1 MRRSPK
7 RPNEVSWA
15 ALFQIVN
22 TVALLLWL
30 VLVFAPRRFGT
41 IDWLR
46 LLGAGGLS
54 LFYVVLVTTA
64 LTVGFGELQGAAPD
78 FSTIAGI
85 RAIFASDGGVVTGW
99 THYLAL
105 DLFTGLWIA
114 GDSDRRGINRVVQAP
129 VLLLTFLAGPAGLF
143 LHLML
148 SRTVW
153 RVQGDAD
160 AG

>member
-1 MRRSPK
+1 MD
-7 RPNEVSWA
+7 WA
-15 ALFQIVN
+15 ALFGAVN
-22 TVALLLWL
+22 AAALLLWL

-41 IDWLR
+41 IGWLR

-64 LTVGFGELQGAAPD
+64 LTIGFGEPAGPAPD
-78 FSTIAGI
+78 FSTIPGI

-114 GDSDRRGINRVVQAP
+114 EDADRRGINRFLESP
-129 VLLLTFLAGPAGLF
+129 LLLLTFLAGPAGLF
-143 LHLML
+143 AYLML
-148 SRTVW
+148 SRGLW
-153 RVQGDAD
+153 RQGGTGH